1 MYSLCLASFM
11 PQHIYERYP
20 RCFMCQLFIL
30 FYCCIISYCINK
42 LRFVFSSLLL
52 LDIVGCSRSEAMMT
66 KQSYMCLLMDICVNS
81 LDICIYLGLKLLV
94 HKILWPLM
102 F

>member
-1 MYSLCLASFM
+1 M
-11 PQHIYERYP
+11 
-20 RCFMCQLFIL
+20 
-30 FYCCIISYCINK
+30 N
-42 LRFVFSSLLL
+42 
-52 LDIVGCSRSEAMMT
+52 

-81 LDICIYLGLKLLV
+81 LDICIYLGLKLLG